1 MSTMNDDIRLLLCD
15 PVSLRE
21 VERDGILGRF
31 ALAGDVPHPGTFGAV
46 QVAPA
51 LYLLPETGWRDAGSL
66 CVGEARPVGDDTGLG
81 GAVPAASMDAP
92 RHRLAA
98 EPCWRGKGY
107 LLFEDSAND
116 FRIIFPRPTRETLA
130 EHYRTFESAP
140 SLRNFNFEYHAF
152 VLCRALGRETLD
164 GLDVLDVA
172 SGNGSFLAV
181 LRGKGA
187 TVTGFEPSESECR
200 EAAKAGLALINA
212 PFTPSMLPEGR
223 QYDVV
228 IAGNIFEHVP
238 DPVPFMER
246 LRERLK
252 PGGWLFFQIPND
264 FNDIQLKYLELSG
277 SDAWF
282 VAPPDHLNYW
292 DVPQARRFVDAQG
305 FDVVHEEAQF
315 PIEMFLLMGMDYR
328 KKPELGR
335 QAHLMRCAFEDSFAG
350 DMGTLSRFYESL
362 IGGGF
367 GRDYVAVLRKRS

>member
-1 MSTMNDDIRLLLCD
+1 MSTNDDIRLLLCE
-15 PVSLRE
+15 PATLGE
-21 VERDGILGRF
+21 VTADGVHGRF
-31 ALAGDVPHPGTFGAV
+31 ALAGGVHNPDMFGAV
-46 QVAPA
+46 EAAPG
-51 LYLLPETGWRDAGSL
+51 LYLLPETGWREGAAL
-66 CVGEARPVGDDTGLG
+66 CVGEARPVGDDAGLG
-81 GAVPAASMDAP
+81 TTVSAAQKGAI
-92 RHRLAA
+92 RHRLEGA
-98 EPCWRGKGY
+98 PCWKGKGY
-107 LLFEDSAND
+107 LLFCDTAND
-116 FRIIFPRPTRETLA
+116 YRIIFPRPTREKLA
-130 EHYRTFESAP
+130 EHYRAFESSP

-152 VLCRALGRETLD
+152 VLCRAIGRETLD

-172 SGNGSFLAV
+172 SGNGSFLSV

-187 TVTGFEPSESECR
+187 DVTGFEPSESECR
-200 EAAKAGLALINA
+200 EAAKTGLELINA
-212 PFTPSMLPEGR
+212 PFTPAMLPEGR

-246 LRERLK
+246 IRARLK

-264 FNDIQLKYLELSG
+264 FNAIQMKYLERSG

-328 KKPELGR
+328 KQPELGR
-335 QAHLMRCAFEDSFAG
+335 QAHLMRCAFEDSFAD
-350 DMGTLSRFYESL
+350 DMGTLSRFYASL

-367 GRDYVAVLRKRS
+367 GRDYVAVLRKRP